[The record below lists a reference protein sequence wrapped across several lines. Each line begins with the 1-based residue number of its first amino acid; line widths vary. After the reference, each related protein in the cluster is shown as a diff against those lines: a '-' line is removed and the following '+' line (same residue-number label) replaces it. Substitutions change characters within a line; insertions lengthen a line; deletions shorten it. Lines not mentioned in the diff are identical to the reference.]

1 MPQKSVMFDLEPRIM
16 SVSELMD
23 HQLIGLKKDRGLYCS
38 EDFLKQELHPDS
50 SDKWHFPR
58 TRGNKLDEN
67 KYLSL

>member
-1 MPQKSVMFDLEPRIM
+1 MFDLEPRIM

-23 HQLIGLKKDRGLYCS
+23 HSQIGLKKERVPYCS
-38 EDFLKQELHPDS
+38 EDFLKHELHSDS